1 MQYTNDGMYVVEE
14 KGVFRVCCEECNA
27 IYQRWDVVVEEKGVC
42 SVCCEEL
49 MYTVDGK
56 RKVCLV
62 SAVRSVMQY
71 TNDGMYVVEEKG
83 VSSLCCE
90 ECNAIYQ

>member
-1 MQYTNDGMYVVEE
+1 MIGCILY
-14 KGVFRVCCEECNA
+14 
-27 IYQRWDVVVEEKGVC
+27 
-42 SVCCEEL
+42 
-49 MYTVDGK
+49 K

-71 TNDGMYVVEEKG
+71 ANDGMYVVEEKG
-83 VSSLCCE
+83 VSSVCCE